1 MNKPLSHIKVL
12 DLTTF
17 VAAPVSARLLG
28 DLGARV
34 IKVEHP
40 RGDGWREF
48 GVTYNPRFCT
58 EENPVFDIYN
68 SGKEFISLNLKSPE
82 GKEVFWKLLEE
93 SDVFVTNTRLD
104 ALQRLG
110 FSYEDV
116 KERCPRLVYAIVLGY
131 GEKGPEA
138 FMPAFDTSAYW
149 TRSGFLRDMA
159 PVTTDYEPIS
169 PPSGVGDTVTGY
181 NLVIQICAA
190 LINREKTGKGD
201 YVRAG
206 LYHTGI
212 FTNGTMEIIT
222 QKPWGRT
229 YPKTRLEVGPP
240 GGCYKCSDGEWLF
253 IANGQLSVA
262 LPKMFRMIGREDLV
276 DDPRFIDRDSR
287 AAHSSELYYIFKDA
301 YASKPVAQWLTLA
314 QEFDLP
320 LVRMNHFSDVT
331 SDPQAWENGYLEHME
346 CPNGET
352 VIMPASPF
360 RMESLGTVTTKPA
373 AQVGTHTAA
382 VLEELG
388 YSAEEIAAMQEKG
401 AVFCAGQEK

>member
-1 MNKPLSHIKVL
+1 MSKPLEGIKVV

-17 VAAPVSARLLG
+17 VAAPVCARLLS
-28 DLGARV
+28 DMGAHV

-40 RGDGWREF
+40 KGDGWREF
-48 GVTYNPRFCT
+48 GINYNPRFCDD
-58 EENPVFDIYN
+58 ENPVFDIYN
-68 SGKEFISLNLKSPE
+68 SGKTFIALNLKTPQ

-93 SDVFVTNTRLD
+93 ADVFVTNTRPD

-116 KERCPRLVYAIVLGY
+116 KERCPRLVYAIVLGF

-138 FMPAFDTSAYW
+138 AAPAFDTSAFW
-149 TRSGFLRDMA
+149 TRSGFLRDMS
-159 PVTTDYEPIS
+159 PLNECYEPIS

-181 NLVIQICAA
+181 NLLAQICAA
-190 LINREKTGKGD
+190 LIGRSKSGKGD

-222 QKPWGRT
+222 QKPWGRIFPRDRRT
-229 YPKTRLEVGPP
+229 VGPP
-240 GGCYKCSDGEWLF
+240 GGCYRCSDGEWLF

-262 LPKMFRMIGREDLV
+262 LPKMFNMIGRPDLV
-276 DDPRFIDRDSR
+276 SDPRFQDRDTR
-287 AAHSSELYYIFKDA
+287 AAHSDELYDIFRDA
-301 YASKPVAQWLTLA
+301 YASKPLEEWVRLA
-314 QEFDLP
+314 KIHDLP

-331 SDPQAWENGYLEHME
+331 TDEQAWANGYLEYME

-352 VIMPASPF
+352 VTMPSSPIA
-360 RMESLGTVTTKPA
+360 MDSVGTVVTTPA
-373 AQVGTHTAA
+373 PKTGTHTVQ
-382 VLEELG
+382 VLRDLG
-388 YSAEEIAAMQEKG
+388 YTDEEIAGMEAAG
-401 AVFCAGQEK
+401 AVYARK

>member
-1 MNKPLSHIKVL
+1 MSKPLEGIKVV

-17 VAAPVSARLLG
+17 VAAPVCARLLS
-28 DLGARV
+28 DLGASV
-34 IKVEHP
+34 VKIEHP

-48 GVTYNPRFCT
+48 GINFNPRFCN

-68 SGKEFISLNLKSPE
+68 SGKEFISVNLKTAN

-93 SDVFVTNTRLD
+93 ADVFVTNTRPD

-116 KERCPRLVYAIVLGY
+116 KERCPRLIYAIVLGY

-138 FMPAFDTSAYW
+138 ALPAFDTTAFW
-149 TRSGFLRDMA
+149 TRSGFLRDMSPLTA
-159 PVTTDYEPIS
+159 DYQPIS

-181 NLVIQICAA
+181 NLLAQICAA
-190 LINREKTGKGD
+190 LIGREKTGKGD
-201 YVRAG
+201 YVSAG

-240 GGCYKCSDGEWLF
+240 GGCYRCSDGEWLF

-276 DDPRFIDRDSR
+276 GDERFMDRDTR
-287 AAHSSELYYIFKDA
+287 AANSDELYQIFHDA
-301 YASKPVAQWLTLA
+301 YASKTIDEWLQLA
-314 QEFDLP
+314 KEFDLP

-331 SDPQAWENGYLEHME
+331 SDPQAWENGYLEYMQ

-352 VIMPASPF
+352 VIMPSSPISIASMDP
-360 RMESLGTVTTKPA
+360 VVTKPA
-373 AQVGTHTAA
+373 AQVGEHTAQ
-382 VLEELG
+382 VLRRMG
-388 YSAEEIAAMQEKG
+388 YSEEKIAEMHASGDIY
-401 AVFCAGQEK
+401 VR

>member
-1 MNKPLSHIKVL
+1 MAKPLEGYKVL

-17 VAAPVSARLLG
+17 VAAPVCARLMS
-28 DLGARV
+28 DLGASV

-40 RGDGWREF
+40 KGDGWREF
-48 GVTYNPRFCT
+48 GMGYNPRFCN

-68 SGKEFISLNLKSPE
+68 SGKEFISLNLKSAE

-93 SDVFVTNTRLD
+93 ADVFVTNTRPD
-104 ALQRLG
+104 ALKRLG

-116 KERCPRLVYAIVLGY
+116 KDRCPRLVYAIVLGF
-131 GEKGPEA
+131 GETGPEA
-138 FMPAFDTSAYW
+138 NNPAFDTSAFW
-149 TRSGFLRDMA
+149 TRSGFLRDMS
-159 PVTTDYEPIS
+159 PVTEDYIPIS

-181 NLVIQICAA
+181 NLLSQILAA
-190 LINREKTGKGD
+190 LIGREKSGKGD

-229 YPKTRLEVGPP
+229 YPKTRREVGPP
-240 GGCYKCSDGEWLF
+240 GGCYRTSDDEWVF

-262 LPKMFRMIGREDLV
+262 LPKMFNMIGRPDLV
-276 DDPRFIDRDSR
+276 GDPRFADRDSR
-287 AAHSSELYYIFKDA
+287 AEHSDELYDIFKAA
-301 YASKPVAQWLTLA
+301 YAGKPIAQWLELGK
-314 QEFDLP
+314 EFDLP

-331 SDPQAWENGYLEHME
+331 TDPQAWENGYLEYME

-352 VIMPASPF
+352 VTMPASPIV
-360 RMESLGTVTTKPA
+360 MDSVGKITTTPA
-373 AQVGTHTAA
+373 PQVGEHTAR
-382 VLEELG
+382 VLARLG
-388 YSAEEIAAMQEKG
+388 YTEEQIAAMD
-401 AVFCAGQEK
+401 AAGSVYIKK

>member
-1 MNKPLSHIKVL
+1 MKPLEGIKVV

-17 VAAPVSARLLG
+17 VAAPVCARLLG
-28 DLGARV
+28 DLGAEV
-34 IKVEHP
+34 IKIEHP

-48 GVTYNPRFCT
+48 GINYNTRFSNK
-58 EENPVFDIYN
+58 ENPVFDIYN
-68 SGKEFISLNLKSPE
+68 SGKSFISVNLKSPE
-82 GKEVFWKLLEE
+82 GKEIFWKLLEDA
-93 SDVFVTNTRLD
+93 DVFVTNTRPD

-116 KERCPRLVYAIVLGY
+116 KERCPRLIYAIVLGY

-138 FMPAFDTSAYW
+138 TLPAFDTTAFW

-159 PVTTDYEPIS
+159 PVTANYEPIS

-181 NLVIQICAA
+181 NLLAQVCAA
-190 LINREKTGKGD
+190 LLGREHTGKGD

-222 QKPWGRT
+222 QRPWGRN

-240 GGCYKCSDGEWLF
+240 GGNYRCSDDEWVF
-253 IANGQLSVA
+253 MANGQLSVS

-276 DDPRFIDRDSR
+276 DDPRFMDRDTR
-287 AAHSSELYYIFKDA
+287 AANADELYYIFKDA
-301 YASKPVAQWLTLA
+301 YASKTAAEWILLA
-314 QEFDLP
+314 KEFDLP
-320 LVRMNHFSDVT
+320 LVLMNHFSDVT
-331 SDPQAWENGYLEHME
+331 SDPQAWENGYLEYMQ

-352 VIMPASPF
+352 VVMPSIPLV
-360 RMESLGTVTTKPA
+360 MDSLGTVTTKPA
-373 AQVGTHTAA
+373 AQVGTHTAE
-382 VLEELG
+382 VLTKMG
-388 YSAEEIAAMQEKG
+388 YSEEQIAALQESG
-401 AVFCAGQEK
+401 AVYCGKQK